1 MSVNQ
6 HNTHTER
13 NSINEEH
20 IYHLSPK
27 QIETA
32 ISTSRKNHCTYS
44 ILMITLFFLA
54 NTSSYISLT
63 SIPIFYYEP
72 QYLCSDQFGSFTKQC
87 SKSFICNDTHIRGYD
102 YIDSPNNEDLRSFI
116 TGLNIY
122 CNKPKTVFLSTCY
135 FIGGLIGIILIPFLV
150 SSIGCLNTIVL
161 GYLVFF
167 ISSCFL
173 SFITIYAMFVI
184 MYILLNMSLSFLITC
199 VPQYIIEMVDP
210 THRALFICLNFLS
223 FGFSGYLSTLIAYK
237 TKDYKYV
244 IAASAAITLVIGV
257 VIKFVLID
265 SVRTNFIQ
273 GKQKEI
279 IRNLEYVA
287 KMNKSQLEF
296 KVWKDTQ
303 SQSQLKQYHNNI
315 SSSSTSNNKYNAVS
329 FLSIFKY
336 SSQNKLI
343 ILFSLVSF
351 SVNYALLLVQLE
363 ITKHNKFFTALAWAF
378 TCDIIGLV
386 IGCFSAEISVL
397 KRKYSFLS
405 INIALIV
412 TYFIAGIS
420 FNKQYTIMFIVH
432 RVFVY
437 ALFGNYTLYNFEVY
451 PTMTRPIGVSINRI
465 FARVFNLWTPY
476 LMISAPRWGYF
487 LGVVFTGIII
497 AMIFLFELPET
508 KNEVI
513 KEFPREVEK
522 DVIGKKNDDYINNEE
537 DEDVLIKNDGEDDN
551 EQNEFHE
558 K

>member
-1 MSVNQ
+1 
-6 HNTHTER
+6 
-13 NSINEEH
+13 
-20 IYHLSPK
+20 
-27 QIETA
+27 
-32 ISTSRKNHCTYS
+32 
-44 ILMITLFFLA
+44 
-54 NTSSYISLT
+54 
-63 SIPIFYYEP
+63 
-72 QYLCSDQFGSFTKQC
+72 
-87 SKSFICNDTHIRGYD
+87 
-102 YIDSPNNEDLRSFI
+102 
-116 TGLNIY
+116 
-122 CNKPKTVFLSTCY
+122 
-135 FIGGLIGIILIPFLV
+135 
-150 SSIGCLNTIVL
+150 
-161 GYLVFF
+161 
-167 ISSCFL
+167 
-173 SFITIYAMFVI
+173 
-184 MYILLNMSLSFLITC
+184 

-223 FGFSGYLSTLIAYK
+223 LGFSGYLSTLIAYK
-237 TKDYKYV
+237 TNDYKYV

-303 SQSQLKQYHNNI
+303 SQLKQCYNTS
-315 SSSSTSNNKYNAVS
+315 SSSSTNNKYNAVS

-386 IGCFSAEISVL
+386 IGCFSAEITVL
-397 KRKYSFLS
+397 KRKYSFLL
-405 INIALIV
+405 INIALII

-437 ALFGNYTLYNFEVY
+437 ALFVITHC
-451 PTMTRPIGVSINRI
+451 II
-465 FARVFNLWTPY
+465 FKCIL
-476 LMISAPRWGYF
+476 
-487 LGVVFTGIII
+487 
-497 AMIFLFELPET
+497 
-508 KNEVI
+508 
-513 KEFPREVEK
+513 
-522 DVIGKKNDDYINNEE
+522 
-537 DEDVLIKNDGEDDN
+537 
-551 EQNEFHE
+551 Q
-558 K
+558 

>member
-1 MSVNQ
+1 
-6 HNTHTER
+6 
-13 NSINEEH
+13 
-20 IYHLSPK
+20 
-27 QIETA
+27 
-32 ISTSRKNHCTYS
+32 
-44 ILMITLFFLA
+44 MIILFFLA

-72 QYLCSDQFGSFTKQC
+72 QYLCADQTGAFTKTC

-102 YIDSPNNEDLRSFI
+102 YIDSPTNEDLRSFI

-122 CNKPKTVFLSTCY
+122 CHKSKTVFLSTCY

-210 THRALFICLNFLS
+210 KHRALFICLNFLS
-223 FGFSGYLSTLIAYK
+223 LGFSGYLSTLIAYR
-237 TKDYKYV
+237 TKDYKFV
-244 IAASAAITLVIGV
+244 IAASAAITLVFGV
-257 VIKFVLID
+257 VIKFVLVD
-265 SVRTNFIQ
+265 SIRTNFIQ

-296 KVWKDTQ
+296 KVWKDMQ
-303 SQSQLKQYHNNI
+303 SQSKHNYNI
-315 SSSSTSNNKYNAVS
+315 NSSNTSNDKNKYNAVS
-329 FLSIFKY
+329 FLSIFTY
-336 SSQNKLI
+336 ASQNKLI

-378 TCDIIGLV
+378 TCDIIGLL
-386 IGCFSAEISVL
+386 IGCFSAEISIL

-412 TYFIAGIS
+412 TYFIAGVS
-420 FNKQYTIMFIVH
+420 FNKQYTIMFIIH

-487 LGVVFTGIII
+487 LGVLFSGVII

-508 KNEVI
+508 KNEII
-513 KEFPREVEK
+513 KEFPQELEK
-522 DVIGKKNDDYINNEE
+522 DIGKKNDDLVTDGNYNED
-537 DEDVLIKNDGEDDN
+537 DEDVLIKEDNNNDDD
-551 EQNEFHE
+551 EFHE

>member
-1 MSVNQ
+1 
-6 HNTHTER
+6 
-13 NSINEEH
+13 
-20 IYHLSPK
+20 
-27 QIETA
+27 
-32 ISTSRKNHCTYS
+32 
-44 ILMITLFFLA
+44 
-54 NTSSYISLT
+54 
-63 SIPIFYYEP
+63 
-72 QYLCSDQFGSFTKQC
+72 
-87 SKSFICNDTHIRGYD
+87 
-102 YIDSPNNEDLRSFI
+102 
-116 TGLNIY
+116 
-122 CNKPKTVFLSTCY
+122 
-135 FIGGLIGIILIPFLV
+135 
-150 SSIGCLNTIVL
+150 
-161 GYLVFF
+161 
-167 ISSCFL
+167 
-173 SFITIYAMFVI
+173 
-184 MYILLNMSLSFLITC
+184 

-223 FGFSGYLSTLIAYK
+223 LGFSGYLSTLIAYK
-237 TKDYKYV
+237 TNDYKYV

-265 SVRTNFIQ
+265 SIRTNFIQ

-303 SQSQLKQYHNNI
+303 SQNQSQLKHNHI
-315 SSSSTSNNKYNAVS
+315 SSISNNKYNAVS

-386 IGCFSAEISVL
+386 IGCFSAEITVL
-397 KRKYSFLS
+397 KRKYSFLL

-487 LGVVFTGIII
+487 LGVVFTGVII

-522 DVIGKKNDDYINNEE
+522 DVIGKKNDDYYNEDDE
-537 DEDVLIKNDGEDDN
+537 DELIKDDNENDN
-551 EQNEFHE
+551 EQNEYHE